1 MAIVAQPQGRYASL
15 DSNLGLLQEMVRK
28 DPESYKEEF
37 EERFFKF
44 EQRMNL
50 FNFNTHFHRHDI
62 NVLTE
67 LVTFVSGVADN
78 YPEYAA
84 KFATQLKNV
93 LNASGAGLDPEI
105 RMSFCKAMV
114 TLRNKKVVTDLQI
127 FELFF
132 ELVKSEDKHIRKFI
146 LGALVSFI
154 KQGSLKCADRK
165 AEARLQNFVI
175 SKLKD
180 SRSVIA
186 RIAQLVLI
194 EAFRKNYWRQPKI
207 VNAIA
212 ECVFHKSSKIQI
224 VAMRFFLGS
233 LKDEEG
239 IESDDDTDDESG
251 KKEEQKTLKEVT
263 LAYRFAKK
271 TKKRQKAFEKTKKV
285 LNKEEK
291 AKKESRSKYCNLE
304 AIQML
309 FDPQTFTDRVFGLLE
324 SKKNEKFVIRLQQ
337 IALCARIIGV
347 HRLQTLGF
355 YSYLHRYIQ
364 PKQRE
369 VTRILLYAAQACH
382 ELVPPDIVE
391 NVVRVIA
398 NNFVTDRNTPE
409 AMTVGINAI
418 REIFTNCPFS
428 ATEELLRELCEV
440 SFSLYKHLLR

>member
-1 MAIVAQPQGRYASL
+1 
-15 DSNLGLLQEMVRK
+15 
-28 DPESYKEEF
+28 
-37 EERFFKF
+37 
-44 EQRMNL
+44 
-50 FNFNTHFHRHDI
+50 
-62 NVLTE
+62 
-67 LVTFVSGVADN
+67 
-78 YPEYAA
+78 
-84 KFATQLKNV
+84 
-93 LNASGAGLDPEI
+93 
-105 RMSFCKAMV
+105 MV
-114 TLRNKKVVTDLQI
+114 TLRNKKVVSDIQI

-132 ELVKSEDKHIRKFI
+132 ELVKSEDKHIRYVFGIHFISKGEELPILLPKAHAFFCALIIFGYTAAASPPLYLLFFHSLVVLTSSFSFRKFI

-154 KQGSLKCADRK
+154 KQGSQKCFDRK
-165 AEARLQNFVI
+165 AEAKLQNFVI

-194 EAFRKNYWRQPKI
+194 DAFRKKYWRQAKI

-212 ECVFHKSSKIQI
+212 ECVFHKSSRIQI

-233 LKDEEG
+233 LKDEDGDET
-239 IESDDDTDDESG
+239 ENDDTDTDDG

-271 TKKRQKAFEKTKKV
+271 TKKRQKAFEKTKKA
-285 LNKEEK
+285 LTKEEK

-304 AIQML
+304 AMQML
-309 FDPQTFTDRVFGLLE
+309 FDPQTFIDRVFGLLE

-337 IALCARIIGV
+337 IALCARVIGV

-355 YSYLHRYIQ
+355 YSYLHRYLQ

-369 VTRILLYAAQACH
+369 VTRVLLYAAQACH
-382 ELVPPDIVE
+382 DLVPPDIIE

-418 REIFTNCPFS
+418 REIFSNCPS
-428 ATEELLRELCEV
+428 AATEELLRDLSEV
-440 SFSLYKHLLR
+440 CFSIIY